1 MARLFASMG
10 LLYAWATPEYLL
22 WRMSFGQI
30 IMYHNL
36 GVELKHGKPK
46 EEDVPDSLANMTNVE
61 KEAWHADMKK
71 QYGDTSG

>member
-10 LLYAWATPEYLL
+10 LLYAWATPEHLL

-36 GVELKHGKPK
+36 GIELKYGKPK
-46 EEDVPDSLANMTNVE
+46 DEDKPPSLADLSTEE
-61 KEAWHADMKK
+61 KLRWREEMRAT
-71 QYGDTSG
+71 YGDING